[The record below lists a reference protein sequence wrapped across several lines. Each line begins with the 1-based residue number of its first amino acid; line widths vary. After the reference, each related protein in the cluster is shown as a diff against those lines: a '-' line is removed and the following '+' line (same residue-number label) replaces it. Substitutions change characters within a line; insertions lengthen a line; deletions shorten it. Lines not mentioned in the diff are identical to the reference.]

1 MNTRAF
7 YWRGWDEN
15 QLADYQQNQGQTN
28 HCAKYAAAA
37 ALNMLYGT
45 SIQGGEIV
53 AWLETRF
60 LDGTPRY
67 TVFGNTFGSLVV
79 QTAEIVRAAAALFNL
94 SPQVSISRGSRED
107 LLTTLDHR
115 NQVEIISITYL
126 NHNVPRISYGTRL
139 KRTIKKPNI
148 FGGHIM
154 VLGAYDPTHLD
165 EMDQPI
171 PWGFISSWSGHEYL
185 YWMPEQD
192 FLHSW
197 GRYSPFRR
205 VTVRG

>member
-1 MNTRAF
+1 MNTQAF

-37 ALNMLYGT
+37 ALNLLYGT

-53 AWLETRF
+53 AWLENRF
-60 LDGTPRY
+60 LDGTPRF
-67 TVFGNTFGSLVV
+67 TILGNTFGSLVV
-79 QTAEIVRAAAALFNL
+79 QTSEIVRAAAALFNL
-94 SPQVSISRGSRED
+94 SPKVSISRGSRDD
-107 LLTTLDHR
+107 LLTTLEYND
-115 NQVEIISITYL
+115 QVDIISITYL
-126 NHNVPRISYGTRL
+126 KHNVPRISYGTSLR
-139 KRTIKKPNI
+139 RIIKKPKV
-148 FGGHIM
+148 FGGHMM

-165 EMDQPI
+165 EMGQPT
-171 PWGFISSWSGHEYL
+171 PWGFISSWSGDEYL
-185 YWMPEQD
+185 YWMPEED
-192 FLHSW
+192 FLRSW